1 MPRVQ
6 REARVAW
13 DGNLPRGSGSITA
26 ATGSFA
32 DLPYSLA
39 TRVEQPD
46 GKTSPEELL
55 AAAHAACYA
64 MSLAGELTTAG
75 SAPEHLDVRA
85 VVTLDEVEGGSHR
98 IVSSDVLA
106 RARVTGID
114 GPALQRVAELASEGC
129 PFSALI
135 EASGEVTVKA
145 ILEGGT
151 DGN

>member
-1 MPRVQ
+1 
-6 REARVAW
+6 
-13 DGNLPRGSGSITA
+13 
-26 ATGSFA
+26 
-32 DLPYSLA
+32 
-39 TRVEQPD
+39 
-46 GKTSPEELL
+46 
-55 AAAHAACYA
+55 
-64 MSLAGELTTAG
+64 MSLAGERTTAG

-106 RARVTGID
+106 RARVTGMD